1 MPFVFRDMSVRH
13 DPGPCG
19 VAIEACALGGLKAL
33 AGLLLVGALQACAPL
48 ATVPPSPAGEACSSR
63 AAHWPTALRSLA
75 PLGVAEIRAS
85 SDGPARNLG
94 GISGIDYDAAADQW
108 LLISDDRS
116 EQAPARF
123 YTAKMALTPKAAGQ
137 VDIRLEIQSQHALRR
152 PDGSLFA
159 RYGSGSE
166 PSDAEALRLDP
177 CRPASLVWASE
188 GDQARGFGPKV
199 RRTARD
205 GSFEADVPLP
215 ANLAMAADGL
225 SGPRANS
232 SFEGLTFEPDGRAL
246 WLSME
251 APLLQD
257 GELPTPTQGAL
268 VRFTRLPRGGQP
280 QQFAYPVDAVVH
292 AGSGGQRR
300 HDNGVSEILAVDAQ
314 TLLVVERNGHETAEG
329 VFGFDIR
336 LYLAST
342 EAATQVQ
349 DLATL
354 RGQAV
359 QAMAKRLLLNL
370 ADAGLGTID
379 NIEAAA
385 WGPRLADGRASLLLM
400 SDDNFSPQQRTQL
413 LLFAVQER

>member
-1 MPFVFRDMSVRH
+1 MPFVFTDMSVRH
-13 DPGPCG
+13 DPGPHG
-19 VAIEACALGGLKAL
+19 AAIEARGLGGWKAL
-33 AGLLLVGALQACAPL
+33 AGLLLVAALQACAPL
-48 ATVPPSPAGEACSSR
+48 AAVPSSLAAGACSPR
-63 AAHWPTALRSLA
+63 APHWPIALKSLT
-75 PLGVAEIRAS
+75 PLGAAEIRSTA
-85 SDGPARNLG
+85 DGPARHLG

-123 YTAKMALTPKAAGQ
+123 YAARISITDKGIGQ
-137 VDIRLEIQSQHALRR
+137 IEIQSQHALRR
-152 PDGSLFA
+152 PDGTPFA
-159 RYGSGSE
+159 RYASGSE
-166 PSDAEALRLDP
+166 PSDAEALRIDP

-188 GDQARGFGPKV
+188 GDQPRGFGPRV
-199 RRTARD
+199 RRATRD
-205 GSFEADVPLP
+205 GSFEADVALP
-215 ANLAMAADGL
+215 ANLSMTADGL

-232 SFEGLTFEPDGRAL
+232 SFEGLAFEPDGRAL
-246 WLSME
+246 WVAME
-251 APLLQD
+251 APLVQD
-257 GELPTPTQGAL
+257 GELPTPTESAL
-268 VRFTRLPRGGQP
+268 VRFTRLPRGGRA
-280 QQFAYPVDAVVH
+280 QQFAYPVEPIAH

-300 HDNGVSEILAVDAQ
+300 HDNGVSEILAIDAQ

-342 EAATQVQ
+342 QGATEVQ
-349 DLATL
+349 DLPSL

-359 QAMAKRLLLNL
+359 QSMAKRLLLKL
-370 ADAGLGTID
+370 ADAGLGTVD